1 MFSIL
6 LPLVYLSFISLGLPD
21 SMLGAV
27 WPAMSVQ
34 LGQDLSALG
43 LVSMLITMGTVISSL
58 LSSRIIR
65 SLGTGKVMV
74 LSVFLTSLALLL
86 YSFARSYAVLC
97 LLALPLGLGGG
108 SVDAALNGFVA
119 RNYKASHMNWLHCM
133 WGVGA
138 TLSPLI
144 AGISLRGAGSWP
156 GAYRTVSL
164 LQGVLFAVLFLS
176 LPLWL
181 KAEKKDPLRTSG
193 SGGQVSNTRA
203 LRTPGLKT
211 AMAAFACFVGF
222 EAVTG
227 VWAASYLQGQKGFD
241 AAAAATFSSMYYFG
255 TMLGRAVSG
264 FIAIRADSRKMIRFG
279 ILLALLGAVLLMLPL
294 PGWVALGGLVFLGFG
309 NAPIY
314 PAMIHL
320 TPRRFGIAVS
330 QAAIGLQMAAAYV
343 GSTFMPPLTGLLVSL
358 ISLKAMP
365 WVVLSLILAGLLFSR
380 RIDRVPAPAD

>member
-27 WPAMSVQ
+27 WPAMAAQ

-43 LVSMLITMGTVISSL
+43 LVSMLVTMGTVISSL
-58 LSSRIIR
+58 LSSRLIR
-65 SLGTGKVMV
+65 SIGTGRVMV
-74 LSVFLTSLALLL
+74 LSVFLTSFALLL
-86 YSFARSYAVLC
+86 YSFAQSYAVLC

-144 AGISLRGAGSWP
+144 VGMNLRGAASWP

-164 LQGVLFAVLFLS
+164 LQGILFLVLFLS

-181 KAEKKDPLRTSG
+181 KAEKRDPLASSG
-193 SGGQVSNTRA
+193 SDGHVSIARA
-203 LRTPGLKT
+203 LRAPGLMT

-222 EAVTG
+222 ESVTG
-227 VWAASYLQGQKGFD
+227 VWAASFLQGQKGFD
-241 AAAAATFSSMYYFG
+241 TASAATFSSMYYFG

-264 FIAIRADSRKMIRFG
+264 FIAIRVDSRRMIRFG
-279 ILLALLGAVLLMLPL
+279 ILLAFFGALLLALPL
-294 PGWVALGGLVFLGFG
+294 PGWVALGGLVLLGLG

-320 TPRRFGIAVS
+320 TPRRFGMALS
-330 QAAIGLQMAAAYV
+330 QAAMGLQMAAAYI
-343 GSTFMPPLTGLLVSL
+343 GSTLMPPLTGLLVRSVT
-358 ISLKAMP
+358 LKAVP
-365 WVVLSLILAGLLFSR
+365 WVILTLIFFGLLLSR
-380 RIDRVPAPAD
+380 RIDRASTQTG